1 MTESPTMAP
10 AATPAYQRYSIVA
23 HFCAAVVGLQTFI
36 WTFAFSPSDYL
47 KFSSYR
53 RVLSAFSTEASH
65 YGFGAI
71 TFFAP
76 LILWAMILTL
86 PTVWIATRIAK
97 RWNIRAIWQF
107 AALGLISSILT
118 TAFSVVFLLAFA
130 PPNSNFE
137 YSGVT
142 ALDNTR
148 PELGRSLSS
157 PVGEYFAGLVAL
169 CGHIAPASL
178 IGALVYR
185 LAGGGLDLLKKRALS

>member
-1 MTESPTMAP
+1 MAP
-10 AATPAYQRYSIVA
+10 TDTPGYQRYSIVA

-76 LILWAMILTL
+76 LILWAMVLTL

-118 TAFSVVFLLAFA
+118 AAFSVVFLLAFA

-137 YSGVT
+137 YSGV
-142 ALDNTR
+142 AGLDNSR

-157 PVGEYFAGLVAL
+157 PVGEYLAGLVAL
-169 CGHIAPASL
+169 CGRMAPASL

-185 LAGGGLDLLKKRALS
+185 LAGGGLDLLKNRALS